1 MIITDNQL
9 GSVNRSTPKVIVI
22 ETTPTPVAR
31 GKATNVVAIVGQFER
46 GEPNKVY
53 KVGSLS
59 ASYKVL
65 GGYKLNSSNQALDGH
80 LALKNLYDSQAS
92 VVKVVRVT
100 DSAGT
105 VKATVT
111 IDDGQLTPADVFS
124 ITADTVGTWGN
135 SITVQTEAHPTATYF
150 NMTVRNTVT
159 QEKRVYTKVS
169 TLSTDSRYVKTIVD
183 NDPLRF
189 FNIAMVL
196 TDGTEPDYGTFS
208 LTTGSNGTNSGTG
221 LASSA
226 YVGVS
231 SPSKTGL
238 QVFSGVEHS
247 DINIVISARNDA
259 TINTGLITHVDTL
272 GMSPRRTIITFSSGT
287 FDSGVSVSTAV
298 TNKSTIT
305 SSRVKIVY
313 DWLYVENPYTSAM
326 ELNNPVTFSAGID
339 SVLGYWQSASQQ
351 KLPATVKGTEFG
363 LDQTEINTLTEAQ
376 INPIVFDQDRGYIF
390 ASDYTCS
397 DNEKEKQN
405 VVRKGKDF
413 FAKAFDSGIKPFVSK
428 PIIANGKDNTFNK
441 IKEALESLLRMEAS
455 AGHIGRHD
463 GAIPYAVKCDTE
475 NNTDDTVQNNTVRVD
490 AQISLLAPADIIEI
504 YVDAQQNKTIVS
516 V

>member
-80 LALKNLYDSQAS
+80 LALKNLYNSQAS
-92 VVKVVRVT
+92 VVKVVRVA

-111 IDDGQLTPADVFS
+111 IDDGQVTPADVFS

-196 TDGTEPDYGTFS
+196 TDGTEPDYDTFS
-208 LTTGSNGTNSGTG
+208 LTTGANGTTSGTG

-272 GMSPRRTIITFSSGT
+272 GMSPRRTIITFASGT
-287 FDSGVSVSTAV
+287 SVSTAV
-298 TNKSTIT
+298 TNKATIT

-313 DWLYVENPYTSAM
+313 DWLYVENPYTGAM

-441 IKEALESLLRMEAS
+441 VKEALESLLRMEAS

-463 GAIPYAVKCDTE
+463 GAIPYEVKCDTE

>member
-9 GSVNRSTPKVIVI
+9 GSVNRSTPKLIVI

-65 GGYKLNSSNQALDGH
+65 GGYKLNASNQALDGH
-80 LALKNLYDSQAS
+80 LALKNLFDAQAS
-92 VVKVVRVT
+92 VIKVVRVA

-111 IDDGQLTPADVFS
+111 IDDGELTPADVFS

-135 SITVQTEAHPTATYF
+135 SITVQTEANVTATDF
-150 NMTVRNTVT
+150 NMTIRNTVT

-169 TLSTDSRYVKTIVD
+169 TLSTDSRYIKTLID

-189 FNIAMVL
+189 FNITMTL
-196 TDGTEPDYGTFS
+196 TDGTEPDYDTFS
-208 LTTGSNGTNSGTG
+208 LATGANGTTSGTG
-221 LASSA
+221 LASSS

-238 QVFSGVEHS
+238 QVFTGVNHS
-247 DINIVISARNDA
+247 DINIVISARNDS

-272 GMSPRRTIITFSSGT
+272 GISPRRTIITNASG
-287 FDSGVSVSTAV
+287 SSVSTAI
-298 TNKSTIT
+298 TAKSTIT
-305 SSRVKIVY
+305 SSRVKMVH

-326 ELNNPVTFSAGID
+326 ELNNPVTFVAGID
-339 SVLGYWQSASQQ
+339 SVLGYWQSSSQA
-351 KLPATVKGTEFG
+351 KLPATVKGTEFE
-363 LDQTEINTLTEAQ
+363 LDQTEIDSLTEVQ
-376 INPIVFDQDRGYIF
+376 INPIVFDQDKGYIM

-463 GAIPYAVKCDTE
+463 GAIPYAVKCDTD

-490 AQISLLAPADIIEI
+490 AQISLLAPADVIEM